1 MESLN
6 DDPIE
11 TSASSKRHANHS
23 KLDTSD
29 HQKSDVIVEGSP
41 GSTWDLVCK
50 ASSKSQ
56 GWMKVTKRMVVE
68 GGWLYQVTTE
78 HRSTVTGE
86 VVACAEA
93 LQFVPAFEEADP
105 EPLVE

>member
-1 MESLN
+1 MEFPRFEDIG

-11 TSASSKRHANHS
+11 TS
-23 KLDTSD
+23 DP
-29 HQKSDVIVEGSP
+29 KSDVIVEGSP

-50 ASSKSQ
+50 ASSALTL
-56 GWMKVTKRMVVE
+56 WMKVTKRMTVE

-78 HRSTVTGE
+78 HRSRHTGE
-86 VVACAEA
+86 V
-93 LQFVPAFEEADP
+93 EEADP